1 MFFFDL
7 LIKLILSPGIFPLKI
22 QILPLNKLCIKGE
35 INHARNRY
43 SKKNRRPRTCRYTQ
57 GDKADTQ
64 DTRGRPVTDNTSQD
78 YRFVSAMK
86 EIAERLHIGK

>member
-35 INHARNRY
+35 INHARNWN
-43 SKKNRRPRTCRYTQ
+43 SEKDRRPRQ
-57 GDKADTQ
+57 GRHTKGNSPHTQ
-64 DTRGRPVTDNTSQD
+64 DKRGRITLTQD
-78 YRFVSAMK
+78 YRFVNAMK